1 MNDATEHEQSVLG
14 AMMLHN
20 KSIPDVVDILE
31 PGDFYR
37 PAHENIFRAIV
48 DLYSRHEPADY
59 ATVYDALSRDG
70 ETLRAVGHD
79 YLPKCG
85 GAAHSYLHGAE
96 YARIVAREAVR
107 RRIASAG
114 LTVASLAEREGD
126 VDELVEQ
133 ARKTV
138 DSVSRA
144 AGEKVVS
151 FSESVYETL
160 RSMEAEKAPFIPT
173 PWASVNHAIAGV
185 RGGAM
190 YVIGARPSVGKTV
203 IGLQLAQ
210 GIARHGAVAFYSMEM
225 TKDDLNKRLLASELH
240 IPYQRL
246 RDDALLRRDTDKVVA
261 AEADFHRLPL
271 FVNDNPSLTITDIK
285 RHARSVNRKSP
296 LKAIVIDYIGLMA
309 APHGYRPDMR
319 QQFIADMSR
328 QLKVLAK
335 DMNVPVIVLS
345 QLNRGSEQRTDKEPV
360 MSDLRESGAIEQDAD
375 VVLLLHRD
383 IMNQPGDLYV
393 RVAKNR
399 SGVTGSFKLKFCGHY
414 SKAVEEHISPVED
427 REYPAFRAPDARPA
441 LASVAGF

>member
-1 MNDATEHEQSVLG
+1 MIDATEHEQSVLG

-20 KSIPDVVDILE
+20 PSIPDVLDILE

-48 DLYSRHEPADY
+48 DLHSRREPADY
-59 ATVYDALSRDG
+59 ATVADALSRDG
-70 ETLRAVGHD
+70 ETLRAVGND
-79 YLPKCG
+79 YLIRCG
-85 GAAHSYLHGAE
+85 DAAHSYRNGAE

-107 RRIASAG
+107 RRIAAAG
-114 LTVASLAEREGD
+114 LKVGSLAEREGD

-133 ARKTV
+133 ARKEV

-173 PWASVNHAIAGV
+173 PWSSVNHAIAGV

-203 IGLQLAQ
+203 VGLQLAQ

-246 RDDALLRRDTDKVVA
+246 RDDALLPRDTDKIVS

-271 FVNDNPSLTITDIK
+271 YVNDNPTLSITDIK

-296 LKAIVIDYIGLMA
+296 LKAIVIDYLGLMST
-309 APHGYRPDMR
+309 PYGYRGER

-328 QLKVLAK
+328 QLKVLSK
-335 DMNVPVIVLS
+335 EMDVPVIVLS
-345 QLNRGSEQRTDKEPV
+345 QLNRGPEQRTDKEPV

-383 IMNQPGDLYV
+383 LMNQPGDLYV

-414 SKAVEEHISPVED
+414 SKAVEEHVSPVED
-427 REYPAFRAPDARPA
+427 QGYPSFQAPRQQAMNRERVSF
-441 LASVAGF
+441 

>member
-1 MNDATEHEQSVLG
+1 MNDTTQHEMAVLG

-20 KSIPDVVDILE
+20 PSIPDVLDILE

-48 DLYSRHEPADY
+48 TLHARHEPADY
-59 ATVYDALSRDG
+59 ATVYDAISRDG

-85 GAAHSYLHGAE
+85 DAAPSHRNGPE
-96 YARIVAREAVR
+96 YARIVAKGAVR
-107 RRIASAG
+107 RRIAAAG
-114 LTVASLAEREGD
+114 VTVAALAEREGD
-126 VDELVEQ
+126 EEELVEQ
-133 ARKTV
+133 ARKTI
-138 DSVSRA
+138 DSVSHA
-144 AGEKVVS
+144 AGEKVTS
-151 FSESVYETL
+151 FSESIYETL
-160 RSMEAEKAPFIPT
+160 RAMDAEKAPFIPT
-173 PWASVNHAIAGV
+173 PWESVNHAIAGV

-225 TKDDLNKRLLASELH
+225 TRDDLNKRLLASELH

-246 RDDALLRRDTDKVVA
+246 RDDALLPKDQNKIVA
-261 AEADFHRLPL
+261 SEPAFHRMPL
-271 FVNDNPSLTITDIK
+271 FVNDNANLSITDIK
-285 RHARSVNRKSP
+285 RHARSVNRRSP
-296 LKAIVIDYIGLMA
+296 LKAVVIDYIGLMS
-309 APHGYRPDMR
+309 APYGYRGER

-328 QLKVLAK
+328 QLKVLSK
-335 DMNVPVIVLS
+335 EMNVPVIVLA
-345 QLNRGSEQRTDKEPV
+345 QLNRGSEQRVDKEPV

-375 VVLLLHRD
+375 VVMLLHRD
-383 IMNQPGDLYV
+383 LMNQPADLYV

-414 SKAVEEHISPVED
+414 SKAVEEHISPIED
-427 REYPAFRAPDARPA
+427 RNYPAFGVEASRPE
-441 LASVAGF
+441 LASVVGF

>member
-1 MNDATEHEQSVLG
+1 VNDNARHEQAVLG

-20 KSIPDVVDILE
+20 KSIPDVLDILE

-48 DLYSRHEPADY
+48 RLHARHEPADY
-59 ATVYDALSRDG
+59 ATVYEALKRDG
-70 ETLRAVGHD
+70 ETLRAVGND
-79 YLPKCG
+79 YLPQCG
-85 GAAHSYLHGAE
+85 DAAPGFRNGPE
-96 YARIVAREAVR
+96 YARIVAKEAVR
-107 RRIASAG
+107 RRIAAAG
-114 LTVASLAEREGD
+114 ALVADLADREGD
-126 VDELVEQ
+126 EDELVEQ
-133 ARKTV
+133 ARQAI

-144 AGEKVVS
+144 SGEKVES
-151 FSESVYETL
+151 FGESIYETL

-225 TKDDLNKRLLASELH
+225 TKNDLNKRLLASELH

-246 RDDALLRRDTDKVVA
+246 RDDALLPRDSSKIIA
-261 AEADFHRLPL
+261 SEAGFQNLPL
-271 FVNDNPSLTITDIK
+271 FVNDNPNLSITDIK

-296 LKAIVIDYIGLMA
+296 LKAIVIDYLGLMS
-309 APHGYRPDMR
+309 APFGYRGER
-319 QQFIADMSR
+319 HQFIADMSR
-328 QLKVLAK
+328 QLKILSK
-335 DMNVPVIVLS
+335 EMDVPVIVLS
-345 QLNRGSEQRTDKEPV
+345 QLNRGPEQRTDKEPV

-375 VVLLLHRD
+375 VVMLLHRD
-383 IMNQPGDLYV
+383 LMNQPGDLYV

-427 REYPAFRAPDARPA
+427 REYPAFQAQAARPG
-441 LASVAGF
+441 LKQVVGF

>member
-1 MNDATEHEQSVLG
+1 MNDFTEHEQSVLG

-20 KSIPDVVDILE
+20 KSIPDVTDILE

-48 DLYSRHEPADY
+48 ALHSRNEPADY

-85 GAAHSYLHGAE
+85 DAAHSYRNGPE

-107 RRIASAG
+107 RRIAAAG

-133 ARKTV
+133 ARQAV
-138 DSVSRA
+138 DGVSRA

-151 FSESVYETL
+151 FGESVYETL

-173 PWASVNHAIAGV
+173 PWSSVNHAIAGV
-185 RGGAM
+185 RGGSM

-225 TKDDLNKRLLASELH
+225 TADDLNKRLLASELH
-240 IPYQRL
+240 IPYNRL
-246 RDDALLRRDTDKVVA
+246 RDDALLPRDSSKIIA
-261 AEADFHRLPL
+261 SESDFHRMPL
-271 FVNDNPSLTITDIK
+271 YVNDSSDLTITDIK

-296 LKAIVIDYIGLMA
+296 LKAIVIDYIGLMST
-309 APHGYRPDMR
+309 PHGYRGER
-319 QQFIADMSR
+319 HQFIADMSR
-328 QLKVLAK
+328 QLKKLSK
-335 DMNVPVIVLS
+335 DMDVPVIVLS
-345 QLNRGSEQRTDKEPV
+345 QLNRGSENRTDKEPV

-375 VVLLLHRD
+375 VVFLLHRD
-383 IMNQPGDLYV
+383 LMNQPGDLYV

-427 REYPAFRAPDARPA
+427 REYPAFRAPETRPA
-441 LASVAGF
+441 LASVASF